1 MLAAVIVYSGLSPAY
16 GSGWC
21 WPGRKFAKPAC
32 AAEVMPPSQAGI
44 EPSALPAFSA
54 PRGVSSAPSLLASAL
69 ETAAA
74 AAPPTIRPA
83 SIERQGSS
91 DFLIMI
97 TSRCDQNEN
106 LSVAATKSRSFRSLK
121 RPAPPN
127 LVQDIS
133 TAQVARR
140 FASTPSVRP

>member
-1 MLAAVIVYSGLSPAY
+1 MFPAVTVNSGLSLAY

-32 AAEVMPPSQAGI
+32 DAEVMPPSHAGI

-54 PRGVSSAPSLLASAL
+54 PSGVSSAPSFAASEAD
-69 ETAAA
+69 AAA
-74 AAPPTIRPA
+74 AAGPPINMPA

-91 DFLIMI
+91 DFLIMVS
-97 TSRCDQNEN
+97 SRCDQNEY
-106 LSVAATKSRSFRSLK
+106 LSVAATKSRSLMSLK

-127 LVQDIS
+127 LVHDVSIS
-133 TAQVARR
+133 HLARR
-140 FASTPSVRP
+140 FAATPSVSP